1 PARLGHSPPLA
12 RGGPGGPNGAP
23 PAPPPA
29 PASPPPPPGPP
40 PPPPE
45 ARDPDTRAAQAGG
58 ERHARRSGA
67 AAPSPAGR
75 LRRPGRHPA
84 RGAPPREGEETQEG
98 QEVARGPGGR
108 RAEHLPHPRVHQGPG
123 RPQGRA
129 PAGGRPG
136 LPRPGE
142 IG

>member
-1 PARLGHSPPLA
+1 MFANSPTLISLFFFF
-12 RGGPGGPNGAP
+12 ND
-23 PAPPPA
+23 
-29 PASPPPPPGPP
+29 PPPPEFSPLPLPAPLPSPP
-40 PPPPE
+40 AAHAFRRLCNGFVRRPRGARPPE

-108 RAEHLPHPRVHQGPG
+108 RAEHLPTPPAHQGS
-123 RPQGRA
+123 
-129 PAGGRPG
+129 
-136 LPRPGE
+136 
-142 IG
+142 